1 MKPTNLAGLIQ
12 WLPPLEQLPDHSR
25 IRSKCYNHPVVILS
39 PRESCKGEVV
49 VLILTSFGGKDIA
62 DSETNERLRRAYLPI
77 HPTRRHAEAVAL
89 LHLKKRRELR
99 KKSYANT
106 RQQHTIPFSILRPYT
121 WENPSTR
128 YALTA
133 DSYRV
138 LIDHAKFV
146 LVSPAGPLSTPPST
160 NVNRPAGGD
169 TAATARTSTTISTTT
184 TTTTR
189 TTTVACPLLSATTQT
204 GTSSSSSR
212 SSSRAQPTPSYGT
225 ISPSSPG
232 PSFQSRVTAPPGCS
246 YGATHGHRLHAPA
259 TNSLHHDTLS
269 PFAVPSS
276 SGYHNPLSQP
286 ARQHDAASASVLGP
300 LLPLHHNTYAS
311 NNISQA
317 RPRAARENAATGN
330 GGGSSGFTLSRIW
343 RWITCLVA
351 LAALAGVLCVSGSW
365 WWPASGRTA
374 LFKMLLRRGGN
385 GGSAFR

>member
-1 MKPTNLAGLIQ
+1 MNPTNLAGLIQ
-12 WLPPLEQLPDHSR
+12 WLPPLGQLPDHPK
-25 IRSKCYNHPVVILS
+25 ICSKCYNHPVVILS

-106 RQQHTIPFSILRPYT
+106 RQQRTIPFSILRPYDS
-121 WENPSTR
+121 ENPNTR

-133 DSYRV
+133 HSYRV

-146 LVSPAGPLSTPPST
+146 LVSPAGPLPTPKST

-169 TAATARTSTTISTTT
+169 TAATTRTSTTIST

-204 GTSSSSSR
+204 GTSSR

-232 PSFQSRVTAPPGCS
+232 PSFQSRVTAPGACS
-246 YGATHGHRLHAPA
+246 YGATHGNHLYAPT
-259 TNSLHHDTLS
+259 TNSLHHNALS
-269 PFAVPSS
+269 PIPVPCS
-276 SGYHNPLSQP
+276 SGCRNPPSRP
-286 ARQHDAASASVLGP
+286 TRQHDATSASVWGP
-300 LLPLHHNTYAS
+300 LLPLHHNTCAS
-311 NNISQA
+311 NSISQA
-317 RPRAARENAATGN
+317 RPRAARENFATGN

-343 RWITCLVA
+343 RWIACLAALAA
-351 LAALAGVLCVSGSW
+351 LAALAGVLRVSGSR
-365 WWPASGRTA
+365 WWPTSGRTA
-374 LFKMLLRRGGN
+374 LFKMLLCRGGS